1 MGALDEQRA
10 PSHCHASATLTPKRV
25 GSRLAA
31 LSTVPHHVGW
41 TAEGSGRDPDT
52 VGANRM

>member
-1 MGALDEQRA
+1 
-10 PSHCHASATLTPKRV
+10 V